1 MNQNKRENSVI
12 QFKSLYLSKLKEAL
26 EKYSENKM
34 KL

>member
-1 MNQNKRENSVI
+1 MNENKKENNVI
-12 QFKSLYLSKLKEAL
+12 QFKSLDLSKLKEAF